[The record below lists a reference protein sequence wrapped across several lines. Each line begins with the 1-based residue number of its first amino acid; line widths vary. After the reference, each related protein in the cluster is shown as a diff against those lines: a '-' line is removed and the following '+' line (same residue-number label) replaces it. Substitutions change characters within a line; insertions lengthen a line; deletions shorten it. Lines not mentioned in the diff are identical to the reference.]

1 MREMLKTLNRRSFAA
16 NRLQN
21 LIAVLAIALTAVLF
35 TSVTTIGMGVSESMA
50 VTMQMQ
56 KGSKSDGDFR
66 NMTAEQFEMLR
77 QADFVESAGL
87 RMPITFLSNTKRHNV
102 EFEVRDQV
110 QADLTFSSPTHGRAP
125 EAENEIVAS
134 DLALMDLGAE
144 PEMGAEV
151 EIDFTVRGEE
161 YHLTMVVSGW
171 YEAIGDQM
179 STMWAGTAFR
189 DAHPEIF
196 RFTYDQDREL
206 AGTYFSDFT
215 ADSAVGLQDKME
227 QFAVQMGGD
236 PYDINADNSLP
247 AVVNTVTNPIPD
259 MELIAMAAVLV
270 VLFTFCGYLL
280 IYNVFDIAVM
290 KEIRRYGL
298 YRTIGMSRK
307 QVKGLINR
315 QAFWLSCTGIPLGE
329 VIGFFVGKSAL
340 PMIMG
345 LMSIEYS
352 NVAIEVSPS
361 PFIFLGAALF
371 TALTVILSTRKPVR
385 IAANIP
391 PVEAFRYV
399 ENNVGNGS
407 QKRGKKAAARKQSMP
422 GADLSHLAWFNLGR
436 NKRRSAFIVISLTLC
451 VTLLNCVGTAAG
463 SMDVEKQVDFMIRTD
478 FAVTGAETGNIL
490 KGFRFRENAVEPSV
504 MAAIESQPGVK
515 DAVPVYKN
523 TAEDTNVTYEF
534 GRDISAEEYI
544 HEETEIPFRC
554 DREGFTFGLGDDGR
568 PLCNVY
574 GMEESTVARMDLRE
588 GETDASALYEKMMRG
603 EGILAGINTDR
614 ADMSLM
620 EDFDFIQVGDMI
632 TVYKDGQKA
641 MELPVLAKAALNGDD
656 QEIGVSV
663 NGPTKVGGDGL
674 FLYLPTDV
682 FKELYDEPVIY
693 KYAFDVEE
701 GEQEHMTAFLEDY
714 VKNNSD
720 VYYISSQSARE
731 HAENFRMVIQL
742 VGGLVGVI
750 FGFAG
755 VLNLI
760 NTLVTT
766 ILARRREFA
775 VMQSIGMT
783 ERQLTKMMVYEGMF
797 YAGGACALGI
807 VLGAILDLTLVR
819 GMLGKM
825 WQFTFHFTLLPA
837 LLVSALLLVLS
848 TAVPVLA
855 LRFFYKES
863 IVEQLRVAE

>member
-1 MREMLKTLNRRSFAA
+1 
-16 NRLQN
+16 
-21 LIAVLAIALTAVLF
+21 
-35 TSVTTIGMGVSESMA
+35 
-50 VTMQMQ
+50 
-56 KGSKSDGDFR
+56 
-66 NMTAEQFEMLR
+66 
-77 QADFVESAGL
+77 
-87 RMPITFLSNTKRHNV
+87 
-102 EFEVRDQV
+102 
-110 QADLTFSSPTHGRAP
+110 
-125 EAENEIVAS
+125 
-134 DLALMDLGAE
+134 
-144 PEMGAEV
+144 
-151 EIDFTVRGEE
+151 
-161 YHLTMVVSGW
+161 
-171 YEAIGDQM
+171 
-179 STMWAGTAFR
+179 
-189 DAHPEIF
+189 
-196 RFTYDQDREL
+196 
-206 AGTYFSDFT
+206 
-215 ADSAVGLQDKME
+215 
-227 QFAVQMGGD
+227 
-236 PYDINADNSLP
+236 
-247 AVVNTVTNPIPD
+247 
-259 MELIAMAAVLV
+259 
-270 VLFTFCGYLL
+270 
-280 IYNVFDIAVM
+280 
-290 KEIRRYGL
+290 
-298 YRTIGMSRK
+298 
-307 QVKGLINR
+307 
-315 QAFWLSCTGIPLGE
+315 
-329 VIGFFVGKSAL
+329 
-340 PMIMG
+340 
-345 LMSIEYS
+345 
-352 NVAIEVSPS
+352 
-361 PFIFLGAALF
+361 
-371 TALTVILSTRKPVR
+371 
-385 IAANIP
+385 
-391 PVEAFRYV
+391 
-399 ENNVGNGS
+399 
-407 QKRGKKAAARKQSMP
+407 
-422 GADLSHLAWFNLGR
+422 
-436 NKRRSAFIVISLTLC
+436 
-451 VTLLNCVGTAAG
+451 
-463 SMDVEKQVDFMIRTD
+463 
-478 FAVTGAETGNIL
+478 
-490 KGFRFRENAVEPSV
+490 
-504 MAAIESQPGVK
+504 
-515 DAVPVYKN
+515 
-523 TAEDTNVTYEF
+523 
-534 GRDISAEEYI
+534 
-544 HEETEIPFRC
+544 
-554 DREGFTFGLGDDGR
+554 
-568 PLCNVY
+568 
-574 GMEESTVARMDLRE
+574 MEESTVARMDLRE

-674 FLYLPTDV
+674 FLYLPTDI

-731 HAENFRMVIQL
+731 HAENFRMVIRL